1 MQSAARREKHQ
12 ALLFSA
18 PNPARDYDEALKRFA
33 AMQALDG
40 PAVNRVCRSAL
51 LTHDAPT
58 EQVIALVHGITNC
71 PRQFVQLAPLFFE
84 RGYNVL
90 IPRIPWN
97 GFADRSGVAMERLTA
112 RELRDFGN
120 EIVDTARGLGEHVTV
135 LGLSGGGV
143 VAAWIAQCR
152 ADVEQVI
159 VIAPCIGIVAN
170 APLGRTGNV
179 ATNRFA
185 TWLMGAL
192 PNMMTQTFRP
202 MKGGPPHNYQGFAT
216 RGLGQTTELGL
227 AIYDAARTQ
236 SPAAR
241 TIAMITNDRDIA
253 VNNVLAR
260 DLARRW
266 QARAPGR
273 VTNYVFRDAN
283 MLDHDIIDPTQ
294 KSQRVEYV
302 YPILLDLCG
311 ARRED
316 EGTLRRAERQG

>member
-1 MQSAARREKHQ
+1 
-12 ALLFSA
+12 LLFSA
-18 PNPARDYDEALKRFA
+18 PNPARDYDEALKRFV

-40 PAVNRVCRSAL
+40 PAVNPVCRSTL
-51 LTHDAPT
+51 LTHDALT
-58 EQVIALVHGITNC
+58 EQVIVLVHGITNC
-71 PRQFVQLAPLFFE
+71 PRQFIQLAPLFFE

-97 GFADRSGVAMERLTA
+97 GFADQSGVAMEHLTA
-112 RELRDFGN
+112 RELRAFGD
-120 EIVDTARGLGEHVTV
+120 EIMDIARGLGEHVTV

-185 TWLMGAL
+185 TWLMGVL

-202 MKGGPPHNYQGFAT
+202 MTGGPPHNYQGFAT

-227 AIYDAARTQ
+227 TIYDAARTQ
-236 SPAAR
+236 PPAAR

-260 DLARRW
+260 NLARRW
-266 QARAPGR
+266 QATASGR
-273 VTNYVFRDAN
+273 VTNYVFRDAS
-283 MLDHDIIDPTQ
+283 MLDHDIVDPTQ
-294 KSQRVEYV
+294 KNQRVAYV
-302 YPILLDLCG
+302 YPILLDLCSG
-311 ARRED
+311 RRED
-316 EGTLRRAERQG
+316 KGAHQRAERQG